1 MKRTVFFLLAFTAI
15 LLSVKADN
23 ITVNGTQR
31 SYIVYKPNNLGQN
44 RPMLISCHGANQDAN
59 YMKNTQMKMEAV
71 ADSAKFLIVFPDG
84 IDRQWDINGD
94 RDINFV
100 LALIDRMATLYKIDR
115 NCVYLSG
122 FSMGGMF
129 TYHAMN
135 KIADK
140 IAAFAPISGYPLW
153 GTTAASSRP
162 VPILHTQGLADD
174 VCSPDGV
181 RPVLQK
187 WIAYNH
193 CNSTP
198 KVTNRY
204 RGYNH
209 AKMTVWGDGDDGVE
223 VRLLELEGKGHWVSN
238 DGLITGDEIW
248 RFCKRYSL
256 NKTSPNISITSPK
269 SGLNYTCFAPRN
281 EAVFPDITMTATA
294 DDSNGKVVKVDFYDG
309 ATLMGTVE
317 KAPYRFVFTGLSSG
331 KHTLKAVATDN
342 DDETATASVEV
353 SMQAPQSLTFSSVFN
368 EANALPAGWATFDS
382 QEKRTG
388 YSSGYSQG
396 CRVLQFTG
404 SSRGLDY
411 GLYIRN
417 IDGKEHEGW
426 AKYGLEDAGSTLTL
440 SPGHYT
446 MRYKICNWNNP
457 EFEPVEISV
466 EKQPGGEAVV
476 IHTFTPTLNIGNNAS
491 NNFGSLRLQT
501 YEFDIEEQGNYVL
514 AFYTAP
520 VGWADCIIG
529 QLMLT
534 ANSYVSTDIR
544 GIQTTS
550 SADSAGFFDLQGRKI
565 DQPSS
570 PGIYIRNGKKI
581 LVK

>member
-1 MKRTVFFLLAFTAI
+1 MKRTFFFLLALAVT
-15 LLSVKADN
+15 LLNARADN
-23 ITVNGTQR
+23 INVNGQQR
-31 SYIVYKPNNLGQN
+31 SYIVYKPANLGQN
-44 RPMLISCHGANQDAN
+44 RPLLISCHGANQDAN

-100 LALIDRMATLYKIDR
+100 LALIDKMVSLHKIDR
-115 NCVYLSG
+115 NRVYLSG

-135 KIADK
+135 RIADK

-153 GTTAASSRP
+153 GSEAKSSRP

-187 WIAYNH
+187 WIQRNH
-193 CNSTP
+193 CSTTP

-204 RGYNH
+204 RGFNH
-209 AKMTVWGDGDDGVE
+209 AKMSVWGDGDDGVE

-248 RFCKRYSL
+248 RFCMRYSL

-269 SGLNYTCFAPRN
+269 SGVSYTCFAPKDDI
-281 EAVFPDITMTATA
+281 VFPDITMNVTA
-294 DDSNGKVVKVDFYDG
+294 DDPNGHVEKVDFYDG
-309 ATLMGTVE
+309 TTLVGTAE
-317 KAPYRFVFTGLSSG
+317 KAPYRFVFTGLASG

-342 DDETATASVEV
+342 DGETASSSVEV
-353 SMQAPQSLTFSSVFN
+353 TLQSPSTLTLSTVFN
-368 EANALPAGWATFDS
+368 DAGAVPAGWTTFDS
-382 QEKRTG
+382 QDKRTG
-388 YSSGYSQG
+388 YSNGFSQG
-396 CRVLQFTG
+396 CRILQFTG
-404 SSRGLDY
+404 SPRGLDY
-411 GLYIRN
+411 GLYVRN

-426 AKYGLEDAGSTLTL
+426 AKYGLADTGTTLTL

-457 EFEPVEISV
+457 EFNPVEIAI
-466 EKQPGGEAVV
+466 EKLVGGEAVAS
-476 IHTFTPTLNIGNNAS
+476 TTYTPDVNIGNTAS
-491 NNFGSLRLQT
+491 NSFKSLRVQT
-501 YEFDIEEQGNYVL
+501 FEFDIEERADYVL
-514 AFYTAP
+514 AFYTAAS
-520 VGWADCIIG
+520 GWADFILG
-529 QLMLT
+529 QLMLS
-534 ANSYVSTDIR
+534 ASSYVPTAINDIPSAHHASSVIYDLSGRRFDHPSTP
-544 GIQTTS
+544 GLYIQ
-550 SADSAGFFDLQGRKI
+550 
-565 DQPSS
+565 
-570 PGIYIRNGKKI
+570 NGKKI
-581 LVK
+581 LMK

>member
-1 MKRTVFFLLAFTAI
+1 MKRTFIFLMALTAT
-15 LLSVKADN
+15 LLNVHADN

-100 LALIDRMATLYKIDR
+100 LALIDRMASLHKIDR
-115 NCVYLSG
+115 NRVYLSG

-135 KIADK
+135 RIADK

-153 GTTAASSRP
+153 GSDANSSRP

-187 WIAYNH
+187 WIQRNH
-193 CNSTP
+193 CNTTP

-209 AKMTVWGDGDDGVE
+209 AKMSVWGEGDEGVE

-248 RFCKRYSL
+248 RFCMRYSL

-269 SGLNYTCFAPRN
+269 SGGSYTCFAPKD
-281 EAVFPDITMTATA
+281 EVVFPDITLTATA
-294 DDSNGKVVKVDFYDG
+294 DDPNGKVEKVDFYDG
-309 ATLMGTVE
+309 ATLAGTAE
-317 KAPYRFVFTGLSSG
+317 KAPYRFVFTGLAAG

-342 DDETATASVEV
+342 DGETATAAVEV
-353 SMQAPQSLTFSSVFN
+353 TMQAPSTLTLSSVFN
-368 EANALPAGWATFDS
+368 DAGAVPTGWTTFDS

-388 YSSGYSQG
+388 YSNGYTQG
-396 CRVLQFTG
+396 CRILQFTG
-404 SSRGLDY
+404 SPRGLDY

-426 AKYGLEDAGSTLTL
+426 AKYGLTDTGTTLTL

-446 MRYKICNWNNP
+446 LKYKICNWNNP
-457 EFEPVEISV
+457 EFNPVEIAI
-466 EKQPGGEAVV
+466 EKQTGGEAVASS
-476 IHTFTPTLNIGNNAS
+476 IYTPTVNIGNTAS
-491 NNFGSLRLQT
+491 NSFGTIRLQT
-501 YEFDIEEQGNYVL
+501 FEFDIEERGDYVL
-514 AFYTAP
+514 AFYTAAA
-520 VGWADCIIG
+520 GWADCIIG
-529 QLMLT
+529 QLMLGAT
-534 ANSYVSTDIR
+534 SYVSTGIDDI
-544 GIQTTS
+544 QS
-550 SADSAGFFDLQGRKI
+550 EPSASAPLYDLSGRRI
-565 DQPSS
+565 DRPST
-570 PGIYIRNGKKI
+570 PGIYIQNGKKI
-581 LVK
+581 LMK